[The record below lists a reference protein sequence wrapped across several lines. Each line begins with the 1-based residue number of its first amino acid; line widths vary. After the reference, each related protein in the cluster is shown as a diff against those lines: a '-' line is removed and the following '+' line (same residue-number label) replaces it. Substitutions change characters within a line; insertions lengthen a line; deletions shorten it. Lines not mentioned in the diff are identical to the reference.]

1 MTSSNISRIST
12 FLKDGLVEL
21 IAPHAQLDVII
32 STYNPI
38 MNLATGFLPNMPTGL
53 RVLMHFGS
61 HANGPAGEALRE
73 TETSFIQRATQSQTP
88 KLAFVYYGL
97 GAGTAPIESGCVLHR
112 ELGAKVVLVA
122 CDCDAH
128 EKRKA
133 VFPHMASGE
142 IHNLIIGPACGG
154 EHDLTQILH
163 ALVDLWSRRTH
174 EQSQRVH

>member
-1 MTSSNISRIST
+1 MTSLNTSRIST
-12 FLKDGLVEL
+12 FLKNGLVEL

-38 MNLATGFLPNMPTGL
+38 LNYSTGFLPNMPNGL

-61 HANGPAGEALRE
+61 YSNGRAGEDLRE
-73 TETSFIQRATQSQTP
+73 AEASFIHRATQSQTP

-133 VFPHMASGE
+133 VFPHMVSGE
-142 IHNLIIGPACGG
+142 IHSLIIGPACGG

-163 ALVDLWSRRTH
+163 ALVDLWSRRTA
-174 EQSQRVH
+174 EQSQHVH